1 VLLKYKMR
9 QGDRKFVEFTCGLFF
24 WDIAIQGMRQ
34 GDRKGRPIRTNLR
47 RDDKSRLDLT

>member
-1 VLLKYKMR
+1 MVQDEPLMV
-9 QGDRKFVEFTCGLFF
+9 QGEPSKGDMVQDEPSK
-24 WDIAIQGMRQ
+24 